1 MNPVYYLVS
10 AIALGWLIT
19 DFMHNRSNLY
29 FNLLLSVIGAYLA
42 GFFGADYLGIPTIF
56 APLNL
61 PTLGVTLAGTF
72 ILVLP
77 FNFSNSGRRD

>member
-1 MNPVYYLVS
+1 MNPVYYFVS

-19 DFMHNRSNLY
+19 DFMHNRGNLY

-42 GFFGADYLGIPTIF
+42 GFFGANYLGIPTIF
-56 APLNL
+56 YPLNL

-77 FNFSNSGRRD
+77 FNLSNSRRR

>member
-1 MNPVYYLVS
+1 MNPIYYFVS

-29 FNLLLSVIGAYLA
+29 FNLLLSVIGAFLA
-42 GFFGADYLGIPTIF
+42 GFFGANYLGLPNIF
-56 APLNL
+56 GPLNL
-61 PTLGVTLAGTF
+61 ATLGVTLGGTF

-77 FNFSNSGRRD
+77 FNFSGSD